1 MSENIIAGYDLNN
14 LEPKPV
20 AELAT
25 FSRRIAAEGSVLLKN
40 ENGILPFKEGE
51 KISVFGRIQLN
62 YYKSGTGSGG
72 LVNSPYVTNIIDG
85 LRKNG
90 KVSVNEQL
98 ASIYAAWVEENPFDK
113 GVGWAQEPWCQ
124 KEMPLDE
131 KVVADAA
138 ANSDIALIIIGR
150 TAGEDQDNFAG
161 EGSYFLTADEH
172 DMVKKV
178 SSAFDK
184 VVVLLNVGNVI
195 DVNFVDE
202 NNIDGLIYVWQGG
215 MEGGNAAADILC
227 GDVTPSGKLSDTVVH
242 NINQYPSTA
251 NFGDRAENKYVED
264 IYVGYRY
271 FETVAKDEV
280 KYPFGFGLSYTTFD
294 VSVDKVC
301 ENDGEITA
309 AVTVKN
315 TGGLSGKEVAQLYY
329 EAPQGMLGKPLRQLI
344 AFKKTKE
351 LAPGEEQQI
360 KMTFDVKNM
369 ASYDDSGVTGFRA
382 SYVLEKGE
390 YKLYIGTS
398 VRDAEYVYSYNV
410 NDTKVTEVC
419 KPALMPTVEFSRM
432 KPTVNS
438 LGNYEMS
445 YEPVPTRDYD
455 LEERMIEA
463 RPVDIEYTGDKGLK
477 LIDVKNGK
485 CTLDEFVAQLSNND
499 LKVLVYGEGMS
510 SPKVTAGTG
519 CAFGG
524 LTPELKRFG
533 IPIACG
539 TDGPSGI
546 RLDSGAKASA
556 MPNGTLLACSFDT
569 DLVEEMFVYEGIE
582 LQGYEVDCLLG
593 PGINIHRH
601 PLNGRNFEYFSED
614 PFLTGKM
621 AAAICRGI
629 AKSGNTAVI
638 KHFIANSQETCR
650 HSVNAVVS
658 ERATRE
664 IYAKAFE
671 IAVKEGNVLSI
682 MTSYNP
688 INGIWSASNFDL
700 NTQLLRNEWGY
711 KGFVMTDWWAMMN
724 HDGGVQSRENICAM
738 LRAQND
744 IYMVTGDAQSTP
756 DNLHESLENGMLT
769 LGELQRSAKTM
780 LRFLMNSR
788 SYERFIKTGGI
799 DLEGLML
806 TDEGKTPLMSLDSI
820 SQTEE
825 YSFTTTE
832 KGSHIVS
839 AVLKSDAQSLAQM
852 TVRVF
857 IDGNC
862 KLTLA
867 VNGSAGK
874 EIKFVRDTWVTEGTH
889 TVKFKYDEEMV
900 EVVSF
905 AILK

>member
-124 KEMPLDE
+124 KEMPLDD

-242 NINQYPSTA
+242 NINQYPSTT

-315 TGGLSGKEVAQLYY
+315 TGGFSGKEVAQLYY

-438 LGNYEMS
+438 LGGYEMV

-463 RPVDIEYTGDKGLK
+463 RPADIEYTGDKGLK

-839 AVLKSDAQSLAQM
+839 VVLKSDAQSLAQM
-852 TVRVF
+852 TVRIF

>member
-14 LEPKPV
+14 LEPKSV

-124 KEMPLDE
+124 KEMPLDD

-202 NNIDGLIYVWQGG
+202 NNIDGLICVWQGG

-309 AVTVKN
+309 VVTVKN
-315 TGGLSGKEVAQLYY
+315 TGGFSGKEVAQLYY

-438 LGNYEMS
+438 LGGYEMV

-463 RPVDIEYTGDKGLK
+463 RPADIEYTGDKGLK

-905 AILK
+905 AISK

>member
-124 KEMPLDE
+124 KEMPLDD

-138 ANSDIALIIIGR
+138 ANSDIALVIIGR

-309 AVTVKN
+309 VVTVKN
-315 TGGLSGKEVAQLYY
+315 TGGFSGKEVAQLYY

-351 LAPGEEQQI
+351 LAPDEEQQI
-360 KMTFDVKNM
+360 KMSFDVKNM

-438 LGNYEMS
+438 LGGYEMV

-463 RPVDIEYTGDKGLK
+463 RPADIEYTGDKGLK

-744 IYMVTGDAQSTP
+744 IYMVTGDAQSTS

-839 AVLKSDAQSLAQM
+839 VVLKSDAQSLAQM
-852 TVRVF
+852 TVRIF

>member
-124 KEMPLDE
+124 KEMPLDD

-309 AVTVKN
+309 VVTVKN
-315 TGGLSGKEVAQLYY
+315 TGGFSGKEVAQLYY

-438 LGNYEMS
+438 LGGYEMV

-463 RPVDIEYTGDKGLK
+463 RPADIEYTGDKGLK

-788 SYERFIKTGGI
+788 SYERFIETGGI

>member
-14 LEPKPV
+14 LEPKSV

-124 KEMPLDE
+124 KEMPLDD

-202 NNIDGLIYVWQGG
+202 NNIDGLICVWQGG

-309 AVTVKN
+309 VVTVKN
-315 TGGLSGKEVAQLYY
+315 TGGFSGKEVAQLYY

-360 KMTFDVKNM
+360 KMSFDVKNM

-438 LGNYEMS
+438 LGGYEMV

-463 RPVDIEYTGDKGLK
+463 RPADIEYTGDKGLK

-905 AILK
+905 AISK

>member
-124 KEMPLDE
+124 KEMPLDD

-309 AVTVKN
+309 VVTVKN
-315 TGGLSGKEVAQLYY
+315 TGGFSGKEVAQLYY

-438 LGNYEMS
+438 LGGYEMV

-463 RPVDIEYTGDKGLK
+463 RPADIEYTGDKGLK

>member
-309 AVTVKN
+309 VVTVKN
-315 TGGLSGKEVAQLYY
+315 TGGFSGKEVAQLYY

-438 LGNYEMS
+438 LGGYEMV

-463 RPVDIEYTGDKGLK
+463 RPADIEYTGDKGLK

>member
-1 MSENIIAGYDLNN
+1 MSENIIGRYDLNN
-14 LEPKPV
+14 LEPQPIP
-20 AELAT
+20 ELAT
-25 FSRRIAAEGSVLLKN
+25 FSRKIAAEGSVLLKN
-40 ENGILPFKEGE
+40 ENGILPFKQGE

-90 KVSVNEQL
+90 KVSVNEEL
-98 ASIYAAWVEENPFDK
+98 ASIYAAWIEENPFDK
-113 GVGWAQEPWCQ
+113 GAGWAQEPWCQ
-124 KEMPLDE
+124 KEMPLDD

-150 TAGEDQDNFAG
+150 TAGEDHDNFAG
-161 EGSYFLTADEH
+161 EGSYFLTDIEL

-178 SSAFDK
+178 SSVFDR

-227 GDVTPSGKLSDTVVH
+227 GNVTPSGKLADTIVH

-251 NFGDRAENKYVED
+251 NFGDRVENKYVED

-294 VSVDKVC
+294 VKTDEITN
-301 ENDGEITA
+301 ENGEITA
-309 AVTVKN
+309 KVTVTN
-315 TGGLSGKEVAQLYY
+315 TGSFNGKEVIQLYY
-329 EAPQGMLGKPLRQLI
+329 EAPQGKLGKPLRQLI

-351 LAPGEEQQI
+351 LAPNESEQLTI
-360 KMTFDVKNM
+360 SFKAEKM
-369 ASYDDSGVTGFRA
+369 ASYDDSGVTGYRA
-382 SYVLEKGE
+382 SYVLEEGE

-398 VRDAEYVYSYNV
+398 VRDVEYAYLYNV
-410 NDTKVTEVC
+410 DVTTATEVC
-419 KPALMPTVEFSRM
+419 KPALMPTVEFDRM
-432 KPTVNS
+432 KPIVNS
-438 LGNYEMS
+438 LGGYEMA

-455 LEERMIEA
+455 LEERMVAA
-463 RPVDIEYTGDKGLK
+463 RPADIEPTGDKGLK
-477 LIDVKNGK
+477 LMDVKTGK
-485 CTLDEFVAQLSNND
+485 CTLDEFVAQLTNND

-510 SPKVTAGTG
+510 SPKVTPGTG

-524 LTPELKRFG
+524 LTPELQAFG

-546 RLDSGAKASA
+546 RLDNGAKASA

-582 LQGYEVDCLLG
+582 LQVYEVDCLLG

-614 PFLTGKM
+614 PLLTGKM

-629 AKSGNTAVI
+629 EKTGNTAVI

-650 HSVNAVVS
+650 HSSNSIIS
-658 ERATRE
+658 ERAVRE

-671 IAVKEGNVLSI
+671 IAVKESNVLSI

-688 INGIWSASNFDL
+688 MNGIWSASNFDL

-724 HDGGVQSRENICAM
+724 HDGGVQSKENICAM

-744 IYMVTGDAQSTP
+744 IYMVTGDAQTAP
-756 DNLHESLENGMLT
+756 DNLHESLEDGSLT

-788 SYERFIKTGGI
+788 SFERFIKTGGI
-799 DLEGLML
+799 DLESLML
-806 TDEGKTPLMSLDSI
+806 TDEGKTPFMTLDSV
-820 SQTEE
+820 SKTEE
-825 YSFTTTE
+825 YSFTTAE
-832 KGSHIVS
+832 KGHYIVS

-857 IDGNC
+857 VDGQS

-874 EIKFVRDTWVTEGTH
+874 EFKFVREIWVNEGDHKVT
-889 TVKFKYDEEMV
+889 FKYDEEMV
-900 EVVSF
+900 QVVSF
-905 AILK
+905 GIFK

>member
-124 KEMPLDE
+124 KEMPLDD

-294 VSVDKVC
+294 VLVDKVC

-309 AVTVKN
+309 VVTVKN
-315 TGGLSGKEVAQLYY
+315 TGGFSGKEVAQLYY

-438 LGNYEMS
+438 LGVYEMV

-463 RPVDIEYTGDKGLK
+463 RPADIEYTGDKGLK

-788 SYERFIKTGGI
+788 SYERFIETGGI

>member
-124 KEMPLDE
+124 KEMPLDD

-202 NNIDGLIYVWQGG
+202 NNIDGLICVWQGG

-242 NINQYPSTA
+242 NINQYPSTT

-315 TGGLSGKEVAQLYY
+315 TGGFSGKEVAQLYY

-438 LGNYEMS
+438 LGGYEMV

-463 RPVDIEYTGDKGLK
+463 RPADIEYTGDKGLK

>member
-124 KEMPLDE
+124 KEMPLDD

-309 AVTVKN
+309 VVTVKN
-315 TGGLSGKEVAQLYY
+315 TGGFSGKEVAQLYY

-438 LGNYEMS
+438 LGGYEMV

-463 RPVDIEYTGDKGLK
+463 RPADIEYTGDKGLK

-905 AILK
+905 AISK

>member
-124 KEMPLDE
+124 KEMPLDD

-202 NNIDGLIYVWQGG
+202 NNIDGLICVWQGG

-309 AVTVKN
+309 VVTVKN
-315 TGGLSGKEVAQLYY
+315 TGGFSGKEVAQLYY

-438 LGNYEMS
+438 LGGYEMV

-463 RPVDIEYTGDKGLK
+463 RPADIEYTGDKGLK

-852 TVRVF
+852 TVRIF

>member
-124 KEMPLDE
+124 KEMPLDD

-294 VSVDKVC
+294 VLVDKVC

-309 AVTVKN
+309 VVTVKN
-315 TGGLSGKEVAQLYY
+315 TGGFSGKEVAQLYY

-438 LGNYEMS
+438 LGVYEMV

-463 RPVDIEYTGDKGLK
+463 RPADIEYTGDKGLK

>member
-463 RPVDIEYTGDKGLK
+463 RPADIEYTGDKGLK

>member
-14 LEPKPV
+14 LEPKSV

-202 NNIDGLIYVWQGG
+202 NNIDGLICVWQGG

-309 AVTVKN
+309 VVTVKN
-315 TGGLSGKEVAQLYY
+315 TGGFSGKEVAQLYY

-438 LGNYEMS
+438 LGGYEMV

-463 RPVDIEYTGDKGLK
+463 RPADIEYTGDKGLK

>member
-124 KEMPLDE
+124 KEMPLDD

-202 NNIDGLIYVWQGG
+202 NNIDGLICVWQGG

-309 AVTVKN
+309 VVTVKN
-315 TGGLSGKEVAQLYY
+315 TGGFSGKEVAQLYY

-438 LGNYEMS
+438 LGGYEMV

-463 RPVDIEYTGDKGLK
+463 RPADIEYTGDKGLK

-905 AILK
+905 AISK